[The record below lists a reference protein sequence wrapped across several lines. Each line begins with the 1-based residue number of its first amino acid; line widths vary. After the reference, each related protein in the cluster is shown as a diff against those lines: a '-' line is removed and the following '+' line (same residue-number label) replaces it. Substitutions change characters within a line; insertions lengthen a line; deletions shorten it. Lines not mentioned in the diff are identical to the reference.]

1 MEVSRNDDDGILPS
15 CWIRTALQR
24 EVPGRTM
31 LLAHY

>member
-15 CWIRTALQR
+15 RWIRTALQR

-31 LLAHY
+31 LRGRY